1 SFQSEVPQ
9 MKKSL
14 LTAFALL
21 LIGSLSACGGSGGNI
36 PTGPAV
42 SVSPATANVQEG
54 GTQQFTATVTNT
66 TSTTVNWQVNGVA
79 GGNATVGTV
88 SSSGLYTAP
97 DVIPSPASV
106 TISAVLQADTGI
118 SGNSIA
124 TITAVVFNNSSLKGN
139 YVLSLTGIDLNG
151 NAFTAV
157 GAIAADGNGN
167 ITSGE
172 EDLNDV
178 SSGYTL
184 ASSVTGTYSV
194 TPDGRGTLNL
204 VIPAISPTTF
214 SYAFAIQALSN
225 AVLNEIDNNVVNAT
239 GNLEAQTSGTPQPSG
254 NYAFGFAGSAVICGP
269 GPLNSSGIFAMTSG
283 SGGNIDGVQDA
294 NCAGSITQNQSLSG
308 TYGSIDG
315 LGRGSGS
322 LSLTSGRSSF
332 VYYVVSASRYRFMSL
347 ATTVFFL
354 GSADLQAQSSFAA
367 SNFNGSYVVS
377 TSANTVAGVSYTL
390 IQLNASGGNISSGY
404 YDVNDTGNVANS
416 SLTGAYSVTSNG
428 RVSGSFT
435 VSPLTLPFAMYMIS
449 PNQAYYLDERT
460 TAVGGG
466 TVYAQSSAVT
476 TNAAWAGS
484 YATRQFGYFIV
495 VGGILPGNSTSVS
508 GQISADGNGTLAG
521 TLDIN
526 DPSGVFPGLTLQGS
540 YSVGS
545 VAPGRTT
552 VAITTSEGTRNY
564 IAYVVSPTQ
573 VLLLDVDSNLT
584 AGGNAIR
591 QF

>member
-1 SFQSEVPQ
+1 

-14 LTAFALL
+14 LTALALL
-21 LIGSLSACGGSGGNI
+21 LIGTLSACGGSSGGNI

-88 SSSGLYTAP
+88 TSSGLYTAP

-106 TISAVLQADTGI
+106 TISAVLQANTSI

-151 NAFTAV
+151 NAFNAV
-157 GAIAADGNGN
+157 GAITADGNGN
-167 ITSGE
+167 ITDGE

-178 SSGYTL
+178 SSGYVL
-184 ASSVTGTYSV
+184 ASSVTGTYTV

-204 VIPAISPTTF
+204 IIPAISQTTF
-214 SYAFAIQALSN
+214 SYAFAIQALNN
-225 AVLNEIDNNVVNAT
+225 AVLNEIDNNVVVSS
-239 GNLEAQTSGTPQPSG
+239 GNLEGQTSGTPQPSG
-254 NYAFGFAGSAVICGP
+254 NYAFGFAGSSTNC
-269 GPLNSSGIFAMTSG
+269 GPLNSSGIFAMTSPSIG
-283 SGGNIDGVQDA
+283 GVQDV
-294 NCAGSITQNQSLSG
+294 NCGGSITQGQSLSG
-308 TYGSIDG
+308 SYSNIDS
-315 LGRGSGS
+315 LGRGTAS
-322 LSLTSGRSSF
+322 LSITTGRSSV
-332 VYYVVSASRYRFMSL
+332 VYYVVSANHYRFMCL

-354 GSADLQAQSSFAA
+354 GSADLQTQSSFA
-367 SNFNGSYVVS
+367 STDFNGNYVVNS
-377 TSANTVAGVSYTL
+377 SANTVAGVSYSL
-390 IQLNASGGNISSGY
+390 IQFNASGGNISTGY
-404 YDVNDTGNVANS
+404 YDVNNTGSVGSTA
-416 SLTGAYSVTSNG
+416 LTGAYSLNSNG

-449 PNQAYYLDERT
+449 PSRAYYLDERT
-460 TAVGGG
+460 IAIGGG
-466 TVYAQSSAVT
+466 SVYAQSSAVT

-495 VGGILPGNSTSVS
+495 AVGILPGNSTSVS

-526 DPSGVFPGLTLQGS
+526 DPSGVFPGLTLQGT

-584 AGGNAIR
+584 AGGNAVR